1 LVVAKLLGQ
10 HHHHH
15 TDDVTNPDHHHH
27 KTTRESLDEKLNED
41 DLPQPTCCGGP
52 DPVARLEKF
61 QKMASVLQHEAEGD
75 VDDSDD
81 DDDNERIS
89 TDDQS
94 DDNNESKEKSS
105 VNSTERDVDEK
116 AVDDNAERVQQ
127 ENVDERT
134 ESGSD
139 AAEQKMEQ
147 EKHKLQ
153 KMGLNTALAIGL
165 HNFPEGLATF
175 VAAVHDPA
183 VGVVLAVAI
192 ALHNIPEG
200 EFVSCI
206 HNTEIYRF

>member
-1 LVVAKLLGQ
+1 VVAKLLGQ

-15 TDDVTNPDHHHH
+15 TDDITNPDHHHHHH

-41 DLPQPTCCGGP
+41 DVPQPTCCGGS

-61 QKMASVLQHEAEGD
+61 QKMASVLQHEAEGV
-75 VDDSDD
+75 VDDSDGD
-81 DDDNERIS
+81 ENNERLS

-94 DDNNESKEKSS
+94 GDKNESKESS
-105 VNSTERDVDEK
+105 VNLTERDADEK
-116 AVDDNAERVQQ
+116 NIGDNTEGVPDENADDG
-127 ENVDERT
+127 T
-134 ESGSD
+134 ESGSEEE
-139 AAEQKMEQ
+139 EQRMQQ
-147 EKHKLQ
+147 EKQKLQ
-153 KMGLNTALAIGL
+153 KMGLNTALAIAL

-200 EFVSCI
+200 EIIS
-206 HNTEIYRF
+206 